1 MNQILFIQEK
11 NRISLKDTK
20 KIVLFF
26 AVSIIVFGLIIIIQG
41 ALGVHSVNE
50 MKTSAIKNAGKTQIE
65 LVQTD
70 DGNVQ
75 ITVNSQVAIS
85 EVMYYWNSEASQTLP
100 QENRGRMNIQEM
112 VTIPAG
118 ENVLTVKTI
127 DVNGGEAIK
136 TQTFTL
142 NVDKPVIN
150 LMVGGTTLNIIVES
164 KVDLSYVTYKWNSEQ
179 EQKIDMLTFQ
189 DKAKFEKEI
198 EIPKGQNKL
207 LITAVDI
214 YGNKSEK
221 SQEVKGVPVTIKP
234 VIQGKYIFFEA
245 TADESIKQ
253 VEFQFN
259 GQNYIIGSDV
269 IKGQKRVT
277 YRIELQQGWNYLKI
291 TVTTSSGVKSNP
303 QVWKYE
309 YKPQ

>member
-1 MNQILFIQEK
+1 M
-11 NRISLKDTK
+11 
-20 KIVLFF
+20 
-26 AVSIIVFGLIIIIQG
+26 
-41 ALGVHSVNE
+41 
-50 MKTSAIKNAGKTQIE
+50 
-65 LVQTD
+65 
-70 DGNVQ
+70 
-75 ITVNSQVAIS
+75 
-85 EVMYYWNSEASQTLP
+85 
-100 QENRGRMNIQEM
+100 
-112 VTIPAG
+112 
-118 ENVLTVKTI
+118 
-127 DVNGGEAIK
+127 
-136 TQTFTL
+136 
-142 NVDKPVIN
+142 
-150 LMVGGTTLNIIVES
+150 
-164 KVDLSYVTYKWNSEQ
+164 LSD

-234 VIQGKYIFFEA
+234 VIQGNYIFFEA